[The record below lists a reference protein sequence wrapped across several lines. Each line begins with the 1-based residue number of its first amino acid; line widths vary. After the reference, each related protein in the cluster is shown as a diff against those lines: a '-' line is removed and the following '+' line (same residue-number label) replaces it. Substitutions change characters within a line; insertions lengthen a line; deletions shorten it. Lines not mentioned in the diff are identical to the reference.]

1 MASSDPDAREGLK
14 QRMQED
20 GVELVLA
27 QFVDIHGAAKVKM
40 VPVAHLDDIIDDG
53 AGFAGAALDGMGQG
67 PHSHD
72 MLARIDPGT
81 YTPLPWRPGVA
92 RFASD
97 LFVDGEPH
105 PYCPRQNLK
114 RVLGELRDEGYVF
127 NVGIEPEHFL
137 VTRNGDGTIRVHD
150 PDGVDTLAKP
160 CYDFKGISNVFDY
173 LGDLM
178 GAVNS
183 LGWDAYQA
191 DHEDANGQYEL
202 NFHYADALET
212 ADRYTFFKMMTS
224 QYAKKYGAV
233 ATHMPKPFAD
243 RTGNGGHIHFHLA
256 EADDES
262 NVFEG
267 EADGHGLGLS
277 ETALHFIGGIL
288 EHARALCA
296 VTSPTVNC
304 YKRLQTG
311 HAVFGARSGY
321 TWTPVF
327 ITYGDNNRTQMI
339 RTAGPGHLEDR
350 TVSSACNPYLAFAA
364 YVSAGMDGV
373 RRGLDPGD
381 ANTDNMY
388 ELSADQL
395 EKRRVRT
402 LPQSLPEAMDEL
414 SGDQVVKDA
423 LGPIY
428 DEFMR
433 VKSGEWSSYHGQITR
448 WELDR
453 YLTMF

>member
-1 MASSDPDAREGLK
+1 MASSDPDPREGLK

-40 VPVAHLDDIIDDG
+40 VPVAHLDDIVDGG

-72 MLARIDPGT
+72 MLARIDLDT

-114 RVLGELRDEGYVF
+114 RVLGELRDNGYVF

-137 VTRNGDGTIRVHD
+137 VTRQGDGTIEVHD

-178 GAVNS
+178 EAVNS

-202 NFHYADALET
+202 NFHYADALVT

-256 EADDES
+256 AAEDES

-267 EADGHGLGLS
+267 DADAYGLGLS

-373 RRGLDPGD
+373 RRGLNPGD
-381 ANTDNMY
+381 ANTGNMY
-388 ELSADQL
+388 ELSTDQL
-395 EKRRVRT
+395 ETRGVRT
-402 LPQSLPEAMDEL
+402 LPQSLPEALDEL
-414 SGDQVVKDA
+414 ASDQVVKDA

-448 WELDR
+448 WEIDR

>member
-1 MASSDPDAREGLK
+1 MTNRQSGSREEIK

-20 GVELVLA
+20 GIALLLT
-27 QFVDIHGAAKVKM
+27 QFVDLHGAAKVKM
-40 VPVAHLDDIIDDG
+40 VPIEHLDDVIDDG
-53 AGFAGAALDGMGQG
+53 AGFAGAALDGLGQG

-72 MLARIDPGT
+72 MLARIDLDT
-81 YTPLPWRPGVA
+81 YTRIPWRDGVA

-114 RVLGELRDEGYVF
+114 RVLGDLRAEGYVF

-137 VTRNGDGTIRVHD
+137 VTKNGNGSISVWD
-150 PDGVDTLAKP
+150 PDDVDNLTKP
-160 CYDFKGISNVFDY
+160 CYDFKGIANVFDY
-173 LGDLM
+173 LSDLM
-178 GAVNS
+178 MGMRS
-183 LGWDAYQA
+183 LGWDSYQA
-191 DHEDANGQYEL
+191 DHEDANGQYEV
-202 NFHYADALET
+202 NFHYDDALIT
-212 ADRYTFFKMMTS
+212 ADRFTFFKMMTS

-233 ATHMPKPFAD
+233 ATHMPKPFGD
-243 RTGNGGHIHFHLA
+243 RTGNGGHIHFHVA
-256 EADDES
+256 RTDDAV

-267 EADGHGLGLS
+267 DADSKGLGLS
-277 ETALHFIGGIL
+277 EMALHFIGGVL

-304 YKRLQTG
+304 YKRLQSGT
-311 HAVFGARSGY
+311 AVFGARSGY

-364 YVSAGMDGV
+364 YVAAGMDGV
-373 RRGLDPGD
+373 RRRLDPGEP
-381 ANTDNMY
+381 NSDNMY
-388 ELSADQL
+388 ELSPAQVK
-395 EKRRVRT
+395 KRGIDV
-402 LPQSLPEAMDEL
+402 LPQSLSEALDEL
-414 SGDQVVKDA
+414 SRDEVIQAA

-428 DEFMR
+428 DEFMK
-433 VKSGEWSSYHGQITR
+433 VKSAEWDEYHGQVTQ
-448 WELDR
+448 WEIDR

>member
-1 MASSDPDAREGLK
+1 MAGSSTEAREALR
-14 QRMQED
+14 QRMRED
-20 GVELVLA
+20 GIELVLV

-40 VPVAHLDDIIDDG
+40 VPAAHLDDVIDEG

-72 MLARIDPGT
+72 MLARIDAGT
-81 YTPLPWRPGVA
+81 YTPLPWSPGVA

-97 LFVDGEPH
+97 LYVDGEPH
-105 PYCPRQNLK
+105 PHCPRQNMR
-114 RVLGELRDEGYVF
+114 RVLGELREEGYVF
-127 NVGIEPEHFL
+127 NVGMEPEHFL
-137 VTRNGDGTIRVHD
+137 VTRGEDGSIAVFD
-150 PDGVDTLAKP
+150 PDGVDTLTKP
-160 CYDFKGISNVFDY
+160 CYDFKGISNVFGY
-173 LGDLM
+173 LSELM
-178 GAVNS
+178 AAVNS

-202 NFHYADALET
+202 NFGYDDALVT

-224 QYAKKYGAV
+224 RIARRHGAV

-243 RTGNGGHIHFHLA
+243 RTGNGGHVHFHLA
-256 EADDES
+256 RASDGT

-267 EADGHGLGLS
+267 DADGRGLGLS
-277 ETALHFIGGIL
+277 KTALHFVGGVL

-311 HAVFGARSGY
+311 RAVFGSRSGY

-339 RTAGPGHLEDR
+339 RTAGRGHLEDR
-350 TVSSACNPYLAFAA
+350 TVSSACNPYLALAA
-364 YVSAGMDGV
+364 YVAAGMDGV
-373 RRGLDPGD
+373 RRRLDPGEP
-381 ANTDNMY
+381 NFDNMY
-388 ELSADQL
+388 ELGPERIA
-395 EKRRVRT
+395 ERGIRT
-402 LPQSLPEAMDEL
+402 LPQSLPEALSELAADE
-414 SGDQVVKDA
+414 VVRGA
-423 LGPIY
+423 LGPIC
-428 DEFMR
+428 DEFEA
-433 VKSGEWSSYHGQITR
+433 VKSAEWSEYHAQVSR
-448 WELDR
+448 WEIDR